1 MKDLLSAGK
10 GPAQRAAL
18 QGADS
23 RSFAPRHG
31 PGAAAGRVRRVA
43 QDDRRILS
51 SWRSRRSVPCR
62 APGTLAAN

>member
-10 GPAQRAAL
+10 GPPRRAAL
-18 QGADS
+18 QGADG

-31 PGAAAGRVRRVA
+31 PGGAAGRVRRVA

-51 SWRSRRSVPCR
+51 SWRSRRSVPRR
-62 APGTLAAN
+62 ALGTMAAN